1 MVEPDDLELFRA
13 SVRKVVERY
22 WPTATSAGPD
32 GADDALA
39 DLGREAATQG
49 WFDLPPTDG
58 LGPVLMVMGELGRVS
73 CPLPVMDAF
82 VARRLLDSAPSA
94 RVEIDQ
100 LLTGIAAGTIR
111 ITVTPESADQ
121 RHTVTDAASEA
132 THVLVLPPV
141 SGTGLRVAA
150 VEGYDIEPGLAAPSW
165 ATLRLGRIVQRW
177 EATPAALDDARALLR
192 IGLAARAAGAAGR
205 THEMAVEHA
214 KIRTQFGRVIG
225 SFQAVQQRA
234 ASLEISVTGSRYLL
248 AEAARQHDDGHA
260 SWRLA
265 AELATQHVTGNAPS
279 VQLGA
284 QHTLGAIGYF
294 AEHTAPWL
302 FRRVHADVARIGT
315 YRLTAGTLAD
325 VLLETDVPLPGLS
338 TSQDSPFAQDV
349 REVIRQHQPAGE
361 RPLQARDAQPL
372 VDAMAARGWF
382 GMGWPAADG
391 GRDADAADLTAF
403 HDELRY
409 ARSPIVVRQLA
420 AVMLVGNSIVRFGT
434 PEQRRAFLPKIA
446 AGELRFCLGYSEP
459 EAGSDLASLR
469 TRAERR
475 EGGWV
480 INGQKMW
487 TSRGN
492 EASHVWLA
500 ARTDPDAV
508 PRHAG
513 ISVFIIGMDTPGI
526 SVSPHTSLAGDVS
539 CTVYYDN
546 VEIPDSALVGEVN
559 DGWRVIT
566 HALAGERVVMGGI
579 AVELQHQLDDLLS
592 WARTDPVMTFGP
604 RGSHQRSLLS
614 RLVAELQATRVM
626 LAAAITSTATG
637 GGSRSLPAMVA
648 VHSSELA
655 EKFAEELIE
664 ILGPTALL
672 SRPDVPGGGWFE
684 AGLRSSLLYVIGGG
698 TNDIQRGI
706 IARGL
711 GLPR

>member
-1 MVEPDDLELFRA
+1 VEPDDLELFRA
-13 SVRKVVERY
+13 SIRKVVERY
-22 WPTATSAGPD
+22 WPTATCAGPD
-32 GADDALA
+32 GTSGALV
-39 DLGREAATQG
+39 DLWREAATQG
-49 WFDLPPTDG
+49 WFDLPHTDG

-82 VARRLLDSAPSA
+82 VARRLLSSA
-94 RVEIDQ
+94 RTARAEIDQ

-121 RHTVTDAASEA
+121 RNTVTDAASEA
-132 THVLVLPPV
+132 THALILPPS
-141 SGTGLRVAA
+141 SGTALRVAA
-150 VEGYDIEPGLAAPSW
+150 VEGYDIEQGLAAPSW
-165 ATLRLGRIVQRW
+165 ATLRLGRTVHRW
-177 EATPAALDDARALLR
+177 EATPEALDDARALLR
-192 IGLAARAAGAAGR
+192 IGLAARAAGAAAR
-205 THEMAVEHA
+205 THELAVEHA
-214 KIRTQFGRVIG
+214 TIRIQFGRVIG

-234 ASLEISVTGSRYLL
+234 ATLEISVTGSKYLL
-248 AEAARQHDDGHA
+248 AEAGRHHDDGRG

-265 AELATQHVTGNAPS
+265 AELATQHVVSNAPS
-279 VQLGA
+279 VQVGA

-294 AEHTAPWL
+294 AEHAAPWL

-315 YRLTAGTLAD
+315 YGLTAGTPAD
-325 VLLETDVPLPGLS
+325 VLLETDTPLPRLS
-338 TSQDSPFAQDV
+338 TSQDSSFADDV
-349 REVIRQHQPAGE
+349 RAVIRQHQPAGE
-361 RPLQARDAQPL
+361 RPLQASDAQPL
-372 VDAMAARGWF
+372 VDAIAARGWF

-391 GRDADAADLTAF
+391 GRDAEPADLTAF

-420 AVMLVGNSIVRFGT
+420 AVMLVGNAIVRFGT
-434 PEQRRAFLPKIA
+434 EEQRRAFLPKIA
-446 AGELRFCLGYSEP
+446 SGDLRFCLGYSEP

-469 TRAERR
+469 TRAEHR

-513 ISVFIIGMDTPGI
+513 ISVFIVPMDTPGI
-526 SVSPHTSLAGDVS
+526 SVSPHTSLAGDIS

-546 VEIPDSALVGEVN
+546 VEVPDSALVGEVN

-592 WARTDPVMTFGP
+592 WARTEPVTTFGP

-637 GGSRSLPAMVA
+637 VGSRSLPAMVA

-655 EKFAEELIE
+655 EKFGEELIE